1 MDRRLLLT
9 ALACWPA
16 ARALAQ
22 QEPPRPRYRISAA
35 QLYEALSSR
44 FPVRLDLALLKLQV
58 SAPQLHLLPARN
70 KLGAM
75 LVAQASGTGLAQPQ
89 TGALDVLFG
98 LRYEPSD
105 RTIRAREPEV
115 LDLRLPGVA
124 PEAVLALQ
132 GLLPQ
137 VARQAVGEIVL
148 HAFTAREL
156 ALPDA
161 MGVEPDKLT
170 VLDDGLLVEFAPKPW
185 R

>member
-1 MDRRLLLT
+1 
-9 ALACWPA
+9 
-16 ARALAQ
+16 
-22 QEPPRPRYRISAA
+22 
-35 QLYEALSSR
+35 
-44 FPVRLDLALLKLQV
+44 
-58 SAPQLHLLPARN
+58 
-70 KLGAM
+70 M